1 MVNPSRPQ
9 RWSTLPRQAAGALLI
24 AAGIVW
30 AVLRGLHGYSEM
42 PVGIVYGTED
52 RILDPTLHAQE
63 FAAKVPTTDL
73 ELIEGGGHMILIS
86 SADQVAAFIAR
97 LARRAAAGD
106 APLAPLGS

>member
-1 MVNPSRPQ
+1 L
-9 RWSTLPRQAAGALLI
+9 TAAEQEL
-24 AAGIVW
+24 AGMP
-30 AVLRGLHGYSEM
+30 ARYASLTM

-52 RILDPTLHAQE
+52 RILDPTLHAQK

-86 SADQVAAFIAR
+86 SANQVAAFIAR